1 MNIILCPDKKG
12 QDPNLQLS
20 PSEVQVLAKTKQR
33 SAGGVFRARF
43 PDAVQLSSLR
53 EPGAQDPPDPQ
64 APQATQT
71 AGARSPRLHLMQTA
85 AIRSQRWGWGEVHC
99 HLKAWV
105 WPVGGLG
112 TGSGSLQD
120 TAPCLFPGPLQFTGP
135 QARK

>member
-12 QDPNLQLS
+12 QDPNPQLS

-53 EPGAQDPPDPQ
+53 EPGAQDSPDPQ

-85 AIRSQRWGWGEVHC
+85 AIRSQRWGWGEV
-99 HLKAWV
+99 
-105 WPVGGLG
+105 GG
-112 TGSGSLQD
+112 
-120 TAPCLFPGPLQFTGP
+120 FE
-135 QARK
+135 